1 MLLIL
6 YAIALALTVGG
17 VWALAWGIPMIVLER
32 GWTWVISGSMY
43 LTGGAIVFALAMVVR
58 ALRQLPDM
66 LEAGYADDPAH
77 APAGEAA
84 ERKARSAASAKA
96 APARQASP
104 DLQPGA
110 RPETT
115 APSPAV
121 GTRSAASAAVP
132 VAPPK
137 PAAAPLTAEK
147 AAAPPLP
154 AAPNLSPPVAPA
166 GIAGGKPDQTSGGKE
181 PGDRV
186 AAPAPVAPI
195 PTRPTPAA
203 PAPAAPAAPVPA
215 PAAPR
220 AASAI
225 PAAVEG
231 RLNDLL
237 RPGALARGPGVAEV
251 DAAEG
256 ANAPAP
262 AAPTGPAPTRSAPA
276 MAARQ
281 PAPAPRPDPLS
292 GVLPDLKAPAAPPA
306 RAAAPQ
312 PAAPPEGAP
321 VGAGAPGKGEGPQAQ
336 PAVPAGGLSRGA
348 SLAGLS
354 GLSKNLSNLVPG
366 RGAAGGPDAATPG
379 APAAARPS
387 APDTKSDLAARIG
400 SLFSRR
406 GSRADDA
413 AGARHSAAGAS
424 ASGGKAMPVFPE
436 RPAPRPAA
444 APEAPA
450 RPVPARPAPAAP
462 APSAPASAQPGVPAP
477 AAAPARAG
485 AGDVVF
491 PTRPAPRPL
500 APRPLVAG
508 DDAPAARSAVA
519 PEVPGVS
526 GPAAKPSPAPAAA
539 PAGPPTVV
547 GSYTA
552 AGSLYVMYSDGSIEA
567 QTDSGVLHFPS
578 LDALKAHVARGDKG

>member
-84 ERKARSAASAKA
+84 ERKARSAAPAKA
-96 APARQASP
+96 APARQALS
-104 DLQPGA
+104 DVEPGVG
-110 RPETT
+110 PETA
-115 APSPAV
+115 APAPAV
-121 GTRSAASAAVP
+121 GTKGAAGAAP

-137 PAAAPLTAEK
+137 PA
-147 AAAPPLP
+147 
-154 AAPNLSPPVAPA
+154 
-166 GIAGGKPDQTSGGKE
+166 GGKPDQTAGKE

-186 AAPAPVAPI
+186 SAPVPVAPI
-195 PTRPTPAA
+195 SARPTPAA
-203 PAPAAPAAPVPA
+203 PAPATPVTPTAPA

-251 DAAEG
+251 DAPG
-256 ANAPAP
+256 DANPPAP
-262 AAPTGPAPTRSAPA
+262 AAPTGPAPA

-281 PAPAPRPDPLS
+281 P
-292 GVLPDLKAPAAPPA
+292 APPA

-312 PAAPPEGAP
+312 SAAPL
-321 VGAGAPGKGEGPQAQ
+321 AGVRAAAPGKGEAPQAR
-336 PAVPAGGLSRGA
+336 PATPAEGLLRGA

-366 RGAAGGPDAATPG
+366 RAAGGPDAAAPG

-387 APDTKSDLAARIG
+387 APETKSDLAARIG

-462 APSAPASAQPGVPAP
+462 APSAPASAQPVAPAP

-485 AGDVVF
+485 AGEVVF

-500 APRPLVAG
+500 VAG
-508 DDAPAARSAVA
+508 DDASAAGPAVA
-519 PEVPGVS
+519 PEAPGVS